1 MINVDLANAMDSNL
15 KSSKESSSHDFKLKI
30 ILELLNN
37 ASSCF
42 EKANKA
48 DAAEKITSLMEKLS
62 SKA

>member
-1 MINVDLANAMDSNL
+1 MKNVDLANIMEQNL
-15 KSSKESSSHDFKLKI
+15 KSSDNTNSHDFKLKI

-42 EKANKA
+42 EKAQKP